1 MLGSTSVCF
10 DMSVFEVFHTL
21 GVGGTL
27 VLAEN
32 ALELLRIPA
41 RDRVT
46 LVNTVPSAAAELLR
60 TGGIPASV
68 RTVNLGGEA
77 LKGSLAQG
85 LYALPHVEGVYN
97 LYGPTEDT
105 TYSTWLR
112 VERGAAREPTVGRP
126 VTGTRVH
133 LLDAELDAVPAGETG
148 EVYLA
153 GEGLARDYL
162 GRPELTAEK
171 YLPDPF
177 SREPGARMYRVGDL
191 GRILPDGELEYLGRV
206 DHQVKVRGF
215 RVELGEIETVL
226 ETHPAVREAAVAA
239 RDDGA
244 GGTLLAAYF
253 VPLGGAPA
261 PAELRAHLRER
272 LPEYMVPSAF
282 VGLERFPLTPSG
294 KTDRMA
300 LPAPDPSHSGEGAEY
315 APPRNPTEETVAA
328 IWAEVL
334 GVERVGI
341 HEHFFDLGG
350 HSLRAAQIVARLRGA
365 FQVDLPMGALFDAPT
380 VAELAALVEGAGG
393 AGEQAPPL
401 ARVPR
406 DQPLPLS
413 FSQEAIW
420 FFQELAPGMKSYNFQ
435 ASYRFR
441 GALDADALERALAEI
456 IRRHE
461 IFRTVFHDVGGS
473 AVQVVHD
480 GGPLHLARFDLRDL
494 PETERD
500 GAVQGHMAEEF
511 GAPFDLG
518 RLPLI
523 RWRLLRLA
531 DDEHLLLQVE
541 HHFVH
546 DGWSFAVF
554 LRELVALYS
563 AFAEGR
569 PSPLPELPVQFADF
583 AVWHRRLMEGE
594 RARQD
599 LAYWKEALAGADPV
613 LELPTDRPRPPT
625 LSFRGASLRTR
636 MPADT
641 ARAARAFCR
650 ESGATLYMTLLA
662 AFEALMGRY
671 SGQEDFCVGGG
682 VANRSWKETEDLIGM
697 IVNTIAHRVRLDR
710 VRTFRELVAQVR
722 DTAREAYAHKD
733 VHFGQVVE
741 AVAPERTLSRLPIY
755 QVTFNF
761 HDSPYP
767 DFRLP
772 GVEMELTEALSN
784 GSAKFDFQVI
794 MMPRAEMRAG
804 APEDEID
811 AVWEFAT
818 DLFDPATVERM
829 IGDYHRL
836 LAALLAE
843 PDRPFRAVPLDAPGD
858 RARLLEEWSRG
869 PEMPIG
875 GRPVHAQ
882 VVEAARAR
890 PDAAA
895 VVSDGGVAHLRRAGP
910 PLRRRRAAAAG
921 AGASAPSRAWAC
933 SRGVRRRGSW
943 GCWRP
948 SARGA
953 PTSRSTPRSPPRAWS
968 SSPPTPGVAVV
979 LATEALRDRVPGE
992 VPVLPL
998 DGLRVDPDGDTGG
1011 GDEPPVPLDAVAFV
1025 IYTSGSTGTPKG
1037 VEVTHR
1043 GLLDLTRWYLDAFGI
1058 GPDDRSAQVAG
1069 LGFDASVWE
1078 TLPYLAAGAR
1088 VHQVT
1093 DEETRTSPPALQ
1105 AFMLEHGVTLAFVTT
1120 VLGEALMELEWPER
1134 TPLRALLTGGE
1145 ALRTRPRPGIP
1156 FTVLNVYGPT
1166 ETTLVCTGGAVEPG
1180 DGGGALPSIGRPL
1193 ANVRT
1198 YVADPEMEPVAVGLP
1213 GELYVGGPGVARG
1226 YGGRPALTAE
1236 KFVPDPFSGEP
1247 GARLYRTGDR
1257 VRWRTSGELEFLGRI
1272 DQQVKLR
1279 GFRIE
1284 PGEIEAVLRSHPE
1297 VRDATVLVR
1306 DDVPGGRQL
1315 VAYTAA
1321 RATGP
1326 ADAAELRGWLRER
1339 LPEYMVPAA
1348 FVAVD
1353 SIPLTP
1359 NGKVDRRALPAP
1371 EQGGPAEAYVAPR
1384 TAAEEQVAAIWA
1396 EVLGVQ
1402 RVGVLDNFFEHGGA
1416 LPPRDAGGVPRPR
1429 RPGGGRPVAAR
1440 PVRRPP
1446 PWPTSRPEW
1455 RPASRRRP
1463 RTPSRTAW
1471 SGWSR
1476 SPRRRPSVCSV
1487 RCERGDPMLTAPGG
1501 DVHASAHAE
1510 PEGGEVVVF
1519 PLSFPQQRLWLIEQ
1533 VEPGSPAYNLPSALR
1548 ARAPL
1553 DAAALE
1559 RALAE
1564 IVTRHESLRTRF
1576 GMVDGEPAQL
1586 VGPPGRFVLPVVD
1599 LASLPGP
1606 AREAEAGR
1614 LSVAEGRTPFDLG
1627 RGPLFRAR
1635 LLRLAPEE
1643 HLLLVTLHHIVSDGW
1658 SIGVLLRELSAL
1670 YRAFAAG
1677 EPSPLAELPIQ
1688 YGDYAV
1694 WQREELAGDALEEQ
1708 VAFWR
1713 AELEGAPPATELP
1726 VDRPHSPERAGRA
1739 GKQIVVVPAETAR
1752 RLAALARAEG
1762 ATTFMALLAA
1772 CGAWL
1777 GRYADAEDVV
1787 LGTPIAGRTQE
1798 ELEGLIGFFVNTLAI
1813 RVELSGDPTFAGL
1826 VARVR
1831 ARLLG
1836 AYAHQDLPFEKVVE
1850 ELRVPRDPGR
1860 TPVFQAMFMLQAEME
1875 RWAVEPAA
1883 GAPAWE
1889 QEPAGTGTAKFDLSV
1904 GFVER
1909 PQGLAAVLDYDA
1921 GLFDAATAER
1931 MAGHLLH
1938 LLDAVAADPRRP
1950 LSDVPLL
1957 PPGRGAAGAG
1967 GVERQPPGVPARAG
1981 APADRRAGPAHPRRP
1996 RGGVSRLRAH
2006 LRRA

>member
-1 MLGSTSVCF
+1 YTSGSTGTPKGVQIEHRSAVALLRWCREVYTPAGCAGVLGSTSVCF

-32 ALELLRIPA
+32 ALELPRIPA

-85 LYALPHVEGVYN
+85 LYALPHVESVYN

-112 VERGAAREPTVGRP
+112 VERSAAREPTLGRP

-133 LLDAELDAVPAGETG
+133 LLGAELDAVPAGEAG

-215 RVELGEIETVL
+215 RVELGEIETTL

-261 PAELRAHLRER
+261 PAGLRAHLRER

-282 VGLERFPLTPSG
+282 VALERFPLTPSG
-294 KTDRMA
+294 KVDRRA

-315 APPRNPTEETVAA
+315 APPRTPAEEAVAA

-334 GVERVGI
+334 RTERVGI
-341 HEHFFDLGG
+341 HDHFFDLGG

-365 FQVDLPMGALFDAPT
+365 FRVDLPMGALFDAPT

-401 ARVPR
+401 MRVPR

-435 ASYRFR
+435 ASFRFR

-480 GGPLHLARFDLRDL
+480 AGPLHLPRFDLRTL
-494 PETERD
+494 PEAEREA
-500 GAVQGHMAEEF
+500 AVQRHMAEEF
-511 GAPFDLG
+511 GAPFDLA

-523 RWRLLRLA
+523 RWRLLRLT

-554 LRELVALYS
+554 LRELVTLYS

-569 PSPLPELPVQFADF
+569 PSPLPELAVQFADF

-599 LAYWKEALAGADPV
+599 LAYWKDALAGADPV

-671 SGQEDFCVGGG
+671 SGQEDFCLGGG

-697 IVNTIAHRVRLDR
+697 IVNTIAHRGRLDR

-804 APEDEID
+804 APEDEIE

-829 IGDYHRL
+829 VGDYHRL

-843 PDRPFRAVPLDAPGD
+843 PDRPFRAVPLDAPED
-858 RARLLEEWSRG
+858 RARLLAGWSRG

-890 PDAAA
+890 PDAPA
-895 VVSDGGVAHLRRAGP
+895 VVSDGAPLSFGELDRRSAAVARRLRALGVGTESRVGVLAGRTPEGIVGMLAALRAGGAYV
-910 PLRRRRAAAAG
+910 PLDPALPASRLEFVAADA
-921 AGASAPSRAWAC
+921 
-933 SRGVRRRGSW
+933 
-943 GCWRP
+943 
-948 SARGA
+948 
-953 PTSRSTPRSPPRAWS
+953 
-968 SSPPTPGVAVV
+968 GVAVV
-979 LATEALRDRVPGE
+979 LATDALRDRVPGGA
-992 VPVLPL
+992 PVLPL
-998 DGLRVDPDGDTGG
+998 DGASPDPDGGAG
-1011 GDEPPVPLDAVAFV
+1011 PGDGPEVPLDAVAFV

-1043 GLLDLTRWYLDAFGI
+1043 GLLDLTRWYQDAFGI

-1088 VHQVT
+1088 VHQVA
-1093 DEETRTSPPALQ
+1093 DEETRTSPAALQ
-1105 AFMLEHGVTLAFVTT
+1105 GFFLEHGVTLSFVTT
-1120 VLGEALMELEWPER
+1120 VLGEGLMELEWPER
-1134 TPLRALLTGGE
+1134 TQLRALLTGGE
-1145 ALRTRPRPGIP
+1145 ALRTRPRPGTP

-1166 ETTLVCTGGAVEPG
+1166 ETTLVCTGGVVEPG
-1180 DGGGALPSIGRPL
+1180 DGGGVLPSIGRPL

-1198 YVADPEMEPVAVGLP
+1198 YVADPGMEPVAVGIP

-1257 VRWRTSGELEFLGRI
+1257 VRWLISGELEFLGRI

-1284 PGEIEAVLRSHPE
+1284 PGEVEAVLRAHPE
-1297 VRDATVLVR
+1297 VGDATVLVR

-1315 VAYTAA
+1315 VAYTVA
-1321 RATGP
+1321 RSAGP

-1371 EQGGPAEAYVAPR
+1371 EQGGPGEAYVAPR
-1384 TAAEEQVAAIWA
+1384 TTAEEQVAAIWA
-1396 EVLGVQ
+1396 EVLGLE
-1402 RVGVLDNFFEHGGA
+1402 RVGVTESFFELGGH
-1416 LPPRDAGGVPRPR
+1416 
-1429 RPGGGRPVAAR
+1429 
-1440 PVRRPP
+1440 
-1446 PWPTSRPEW
+1446 S
-1455 RPASRRRP
+1455 
-1463 RTPSRTAW
+1463 
-1471 SGWSR
+1471 
-1476 SPRRRPSVCSV
+1476 
-1487 RCERGDPMLTAPGG
+1487 
-1501 DVHASAHAE
+1501 
-1510 PEGGEVVVF
+1510 
-1519 PLSFPQQRLWLIEQ
+1519 
-1533 VEPGSPAYNLPSALR
+1533 LR
-1548 ARAPL
+1548 A
-1553 DAAALE
+1553 
-1559 RALAE
+1559 
-1564 IVTRHESLRTRF
+1564 T
-1576 GMVDGEPAQL
+1576 Q
-1586 VGPPGRFVLPVVD
+1586 VV
-1599 LASLPGP
+1599 S
-1606 AREAEAGR
+1606 
-1614 LSVAEGRTPFDLG
+1614 
-1627 RGPLFRAR
+1627 
-1635 LLRLAPEE
+1635 
-1643 HLLLVTLHHIVSDGW
+1643 
-1658 SIGVLLRELSAL
+1658 
-1670 YRAFAAG
+1670 
-1677 EPSPLAELPIQ
+1677 
-1688 YGDYAV
+1688 
-1694 WQREELAGDALEEQ
+1694 
-1708 VAFWR
+1708 
-1713 AELEGAPPATELP
+1713 
-1726 VDRPHSPERAGRA
+1726 
-1739 GKQIVVVPAETAR
+1739 
-1752 RLAALARAEG
+1752 
-1762 ATTFMALLAA
+1762 
-1772 CGAWL
+1772 
-1777 GRYADAEDVV
+1777 
-1787 LGTPIAGRTQE
+1787 
-1798 ELEGLIGFFVNTLAI
+1798 
-1813 RVELSGDPTFAGL
+1813 
-1826 VARVR
+1826 RVR
-1831 ARLLG
+1831 AALGVDDLSLRDLFDAPTLADFAARVEARVPQPSAEGIEDRLEWLESLSEEEALRLLG
-1836 AYAHQDLPFEKVVE
+1836 
-1850 ELRVPRDPGR
+1850 
-1860 TPVFQAMFMLQAEME
+1860 EM
-1875 RWAVEPAA
+1875 
-1883 GAPAWE
+1883 
-1889 QEPAGTGTAKFDLSV
+1889 
-1904 GFVER
+1904 
-1909 PQGLAAVLDYDA
+1909 
-1921 GLFDAATAER
+1921 
-1931 MAGHLLH
+1931 
-1938 LLDAVAADPRRP
+1938 
-1950 LSDVPLL
+1950 
-1957 PPGRGAAGAG
+1957 
-1967 GVERQPPGVPARAG
+1967 
-1981 APADRRAGPAHPRRP
+1981 
-1996 RGGVSRLRAH
+1996 
-2006 LRRA
+2006 